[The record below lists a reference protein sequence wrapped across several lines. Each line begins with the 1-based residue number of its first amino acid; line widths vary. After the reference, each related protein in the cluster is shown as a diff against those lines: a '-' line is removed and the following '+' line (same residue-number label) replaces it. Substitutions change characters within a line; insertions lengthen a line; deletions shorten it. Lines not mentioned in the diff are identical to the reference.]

1 MFIGKHFRMDT
12 FLSMLSL
19 TNTFPSTL
27 SLNGIKDGG
36 HNSGCAHHK
45 SYGAR
50 FQNVKMINPS
60 ASGHAQPRPPKRF
73 S

>member
-1 MFIGKHFRMDT
+1 MFIGKHFRMNT

-19 TNTFPSTL
+19 TNIFPSTL

-45 SYGAR
+45 SCGTR
-50 FQNVKMINPS
+50 IQNVKMINPN
-60 ASGHAQPRPPKRF
+60 ASGYAQPRPQKSF